1 MPRICLSSKF
11 PSRVN
16 FRLDYTT
23 QMTVHK
29 ATDELKNFLSPVASF
44 FKEPSKSHS
53 EATRAR
59 TDSVPPGHLCSKTA
73 SGSSVTSV
81 PQDSIRVI
89 CALRQ
94 HPGHLCSKTASGS
107 SVRQD
112 SIRVICAPRQHPGH
126 LCSKTASS
134 VSRSMPSSIGPFLS
148 RSSESCAV
156 TEAAAWLSSLEDL
169 AKFIQGNVSPQRS
182 LSRDL
187 RWLRL

>member
-1 MPRICLSSKF
+1 MPRICLSSEF

-44 FKEPSKSHS
+44 FKEPSKSRS
-53 EATRAR
+53 GATRAR

-73 SGSSVTSV
+73 SG
-81 PQDSIRVI
+81 
-89 CALRQ
+89 A
-94 HPGHLCSKTASGS
+94 

-112 SIRVICAPRQHPGH
+112 SIRVICAPRQYPGH

-148 RSSESCAV
+148 PQFRVLCSHRSCSMVVFSGGFGQVYPRQCV
-156 TEAAAWLSSLEDL
+156 STEVL
-169 AKFIQGNVSPQRS
+169 KQGSQMAQALNFWKDVIIC
-182 LSRDL
+182 LFMYTHVCTFV
-187 RWLRL
+187 